1 LVVLAIMKWD
11 IHPDKIEAYQKWTG
25 SAIKR
30 CLAVPGVI
38 EYRGYRGLAG
48 TPQVMQTFEFA
59 DLAAYA
65 VWRSNV
71 EVQKAMDEAY
81 TLALNVT
88 TELWGPSPVV
98 PKPIR
103 PGK

>member
-1 LVVLAIMKWD
+1 LVVLAVIKWD

-30 CLAVPGVI
+30 ALAVPGVI
-38 EYRGYRGLAG
+38 KYRAYRGLAG
-48 TPQVMQTFEFA
+48 TTQVMSTFEFA

-65 VWRSNV
+65 AWRSNE
-71 EVQKAMDEAY
+71 EVQKVTDEMY
-81 TLALNVT
+81 TVTLSAT
-88 TELWGPSPVV
+88 TELWGPSPIV